1 MRVSYTPGYYVEL
14 PPGHPFPMAKFPI
27 FKQILETEGLI
38 ATEDIAEPDEA
49 SWADLELVHTTQ
61 YLRRLEAGSL
71 GRVAERKMGLP
82 WSVALVRRSRLAVQ
96 GTINA
101 SRLAL
106 EDGIAANLAG
116 GTHHAFPD
124 HGEGFCVLNDV
135 AVAIRVMLR
144 EGRIG
149 RALVIDLDVH
159 QGNGTAV
166 AFKKDEMAYTFSM
179 HGASNYPFEKESSS
193 LDVPLPDG
201 IDDDG
206 YIEALETHLSVALDH
221 SRPDV
226 VLYLA
231 GVDLVSGDRYGRLA
245 LTREGVHRR
254 DRFVLEAVRSA
265 GTPLALLMSGG
276 YAATPEETADLHAIV
291 HREASHVYAAIR

>member
-1 MRVSYTPGYYVEL
+1 
-14 PPGHPFPMAKFPI
+14 MAKFPV

-38 ATEDIAEPDEA
+38 GKADIAEPDEA
-49 SWADLELVHTTQ
+49 SWADLELVHITQ
-61 YLRRLEAGSL
+61 YLRQLEGGSL
-71 GRVAERKMGLP
+71 GRAAERKMGLP
-82 WSVALVRRSRLAVQ
+82 WSAALVRRSRLAVQ

-135 AVAIRVMLR
+135 AVAIRLMLR
-144 EGRIG
+144 EGRIN

-166 AFKKDEMAYTFSM
+166 AFKKDETTYTFSM

-193 LDVPLPDG
+193 LDVPLADG

-206 YIEALETHLSVALDH
+206 YMQELETHLPVALDR
-221 SRPDV
+221 SRPQV

-254 DRFVLEAVRSA
+254 DRFVLAAVRSA

-291 HREASHVYAAIR
+291 HREASHVYGDIT